1 MNQGVSPGARDAVD
15 RHDGAVPRKDRHRP
29 RKAGARPE
37 STRTENPMSTL
48 KLMRSYGR
56 YLATSLAAV
65 AFKITTN

>member
-1 MNQGVSPGARDAVD
+1 MRGPAD
-15 RHDGAVPRKDRHRP
+15 RHDGTVPRKDGHRP
-29 RKAGARPE
+29 GKPGARTE

-48 KLMRSYGR
+48 KLIRSYGR